1 MPTANLLFWPSGN
14 CRNSGLQ
21 DIFTLMALRSVKYSL
36 AAQIDRTEKAM
47 AAHFDIFRI
56 EVDGRMYWLGRAE
69 DLEDAKAR
77 VKILSLN
84 STSPLRANHF
94 RISSVFTR

>member
-1 MPTANLLFWPSGN
+1 
-14 CRNSGLQ
+14 
-21 DIFTLMALRSVKYSL
+21 
-36 AAQIDRTEKAM
+36 M

-77 VKILSLN
+77 VKILSIN
-84 STSPLRANHF
+84 SKREFCAIDQTTNEKVVLKPEEHLQS
-94 RISSVFTR
+94 I